1 MAAKPEGNSKVEEE
15 AHEPS
20 PTTKAD
26 APQPKLDDD
35 DDDHHH
41 HHQQSSA
48 NEPRSSSSSEEDTK
62 QWGTH
67 VMGPPAI
74 PVVHPDNQKAALWVA
89 GDHQQI
95 HELPYLVYTPAEKP
109 TQNSFELVIN
119 VFNTWSR
126 KAETVARSVW
136 HNRGRGFECAEAH
149 YPSIYEL
156 KRSYGSGSSVSDA
169 AWGKVNLTAK
179 AITKGGFDSLFKK
192 IFATDPNEKLKKAF
206 ACYLSTTTGPVAG
219 TLYLSTARVAFC
231 SDRPL
236 SFVAPSGQETWT
248 YYKGG
253 LIALLRGID
262 SFGKNFQSFIRWV
275 IDMTLNNY
283 KYCPRT
289 QVLSLNSTE
298 NLEGFVTQSMYSRS
312 VNLQGLEGVMIPLSD
327 IATVYPVVMKENP
340 ASESYIEVVTVD
352 GHDFWFMGFVKFE
365 KASLELLNNVL
376 DFNATTEPV
385 AA

>member
-1 MAAKPEGNSKVEEE
+1 MAAKSEGNSKVEEE
-15 AHEPS
+15 PREPS
-20 PTTKAD
+20 PTTIAD
-26 APQPKLDDD
+26 APQPKLDD

-67 VMGPPAI
+67 VMGQPAV

-136 HNRGRGFECAEAH
+136 HNLR
-149 YPSIYEL
+149 
-156 KRSYGSGSSVSDA
+156 SGSSVSDA

-248 YYKGG
+248 YYK
-253 LIALLRGID
+253 
-262 SFGKNFQSFIRWV
+262 
-275 IDMTLNNY
+275 
-283 KYCPRT
+283 
-289 QVLSLNSTE
+289 
-298 NLEGFVTQSMYSRS
+298 
-312 VNLQGLEGVMIPLSD
+312 VMIPLSD

-340 ASESYIEVVTVD
+340 ASESYIEVVTID

-365 KASLELLNNVL
+365 KASFELLNNVL

>member
-15 AHEPS
+15 PHEPS
-20 PTTKAD
+20 PTTIAD
-26 APQPKLDDD
+26 APQPKLDD
-35 DDDHHH
+35 HH

-74 PVVHPDNQKAALWVA
+74 PVVHPDNQMAALWVA

-136 HNRGRGFECAEAH
+136 HNLR
-149 YPSIYEL
+149 
-156 KRSYGSGSSVSDA
+156 SGSSVSDA

-248 YYKGG
+248 YYK
-253 LIALLRGID
+253 
-262 SFGKNFQSFIRWV
+262 
-275 IDMTLNNY
+275 
-283 KYCPRT
+283 
-289 QVLSLNSTE
+289 
-298 NLEGFVTQSMYSRS
+298 
-312 VNLQGLEGVMIPLSD
+312 VMIPLSD

-340 ASESYIEVVTVD
+340 ASESYIEVVTID

-365 KASLELLNNVL
+365 KASFELLNNVL

>member
-1 MAAKPEGNSKVEEE
+1 MAAKPEENSKVEEE
-15 AHEPS
+15 PHEPS
-20 PTTKAD
+20 PTTKDD
-26 APQPKLDDD
+26 APQPKLDGDD
-35 DDDHHH
+35 DDH

-62 QWGTH
+62 EWGTH

-74 PVVHPDNQKAALWVA
+74 PIVHPDNQKAALWVA

-126 KAETVARSVW
+126 KAETVARSIW
-136 HNRGRGFECAEAH
+136 HNLR
-149 YPSIYEL
+149 
-156 KRSYGSGSSVSDA
+156 SGSSVSDA

-192 IFATDPNEKLKKAF
+192 IFATDPNEKLKNAF

-248 YYKGG
+248 YYKRG

-262 SFGKNFQSFIRWV
+262 SFGKSLQSIIRWV
-275 IDMTLNNY
+275 IDTTLNNR
-283 KYCPRT
+283 KYCPRIR
-289 QVLSLNSTE
+289 VLSLNSTE
-298 NLEGFVTQSMYSRS
+298 NLEGFVTQSRCSHS
-312 VNLQGLEGVMIPLSD
+312 VNPRGLVMIPLSD
-327 IATVYPVVMKENP
+327 IGTVYPVVMKENP

-365 KASLELLNNVL
+365 KASFELLNNVL
-376 DFNATTEPV
+376 DFKATTEPV

>member
-1 MAAKPEGNSKVEEE
+1 MAAKPEENSKVEEE
-15 AHEPS
+15 PHEPS
-20 PTTKAD
+20 PTTKDD

-35 DDDHHH
+35 DHH

-74 PVVHPDNQKAALWVA
+74 PIVHPDNQKAALWVA

-126 KAETVARSVW
+126 KAEIVARSVW
-136 HNRGRGFECAEAH
+136 HNLR
-149 YPSIYEL
+149 
-156 KRSYGSGSSVSDA
+156 SGSSVSDA

-192 IFATDPNEKLKKAF
+192 IFATDPNEKLKNAF

-248 YYKGG
+248 YYK
-253 LIALLRGID
+253 
-262 SFGKNFQSFIRWV
+262 
-275 IDMTLNNY
+275 
-283 KYCPRT
+283 
-289 QVLSLNSTE
+289 
-298 NLEGFVTQSMYSRS
+298 
-312 VNLQGLEGVMIPLSD
+312 VMIPLFD
-327 IATVYPVVMKENP
+327 IGTVYPVVMKENL

-352 GHDFWFMGFVKFE
+352 GHDFWFMGFLKFE
-365 KASLELLNNVL
+365 KASFALLNNVL
-376 DFNATTEPV
+376 DFKATTEPV

>member
-1 MAAKPEGNSKVEEE
+1 MAAKPEENSKVEEE
-15 AHEPS
+15 PHEPS
-20 PTTKAD
+20 PTAKDD

-35 DDDHHH
+35 D

-136 HNRGRGFECAEAH
+136 HN
-149 YPSIYEL
+149 L
-156 KRSYGSGSSVSDA
+156 RSGPSVSDA

-248 YYKGG
+248 YYK
-253 LIALLRGID
+253 
-262 SFGKNFQSFIRWV
+262 
-275 IDMTLNNY
+275 
-283 KYCPRT
+283 
-289 QVLSLNSTE
+289 
-298 NLEGFVTQSMYSRS
+298 
-312 VNLQGLEGVMIPLSD
+312 VMIPLSD
-327 IATVYPVVMKENP
+327 IGTVYPVVMKENP

-365 KASLELLNNVL
+365 KASFELLNNVL
-376 DFNATTEPV
+376 DFKATTEPV